1 LNQPSG
7 SGVET
12 IWVSSLWANET
23 RRGKKEAQSVIN
35 VYLQKTTCLKG
46 KLMEGGGSND
56 DPSQKKRHHP
66 LREGQVLAVVFINIY
81 PWNIGLGV
89 ADVAVQT

>member
-1 LNQPSG
+1 
-7 SGVET
+7 
-12 IWVSSLWANET
+12 
-23 RRGKKEAQSVIN
+23 
-35 VYLQKTTCLKG
+35 
-46 KLMEGGGSND
+46 MEGGGSND